1 MKRILAL
8 VLALVLLCGCAL
20 ADSSRPA
27 SIATYTL
34 PVGSE
39 AVHLMDADAWD
50 VPEGLE
56 VMYAMMKNADPTGNI
71 YLTRMKHGRALVSV
85 ACSTPKNIPDMQQL
99 QAMWYDSISQTIADE
114 ENVMSVYCAEDS
126 AKLTERFGFE
136 ALQINTTLEES
147 AFGMAY
153 EAEGIAF
160 VRGKELLEIWAVA
173 PAAEAYAQDEAAAKE
188 LASDRADMEMF
199 LKSLNFSAEQSSQ
212 AVRGV
217 TFFDPEGR
225 FNVMLPADC
234 TILTQHSG
242 QQEIDRAREA
252 YLAAHPDGGEG
263 LFNEYL
269 KDIEEQQVVVFISAD
284 QQLAAEIFAAQEEDF
299 RDVTV
304 EQLRQLANPIARSL
318 AERFDV
324 ALLLD
329 DSETVT
335 LDGHDHAAL
344 TYWVREGDAN
354 VQLDVLASVL
364 DDAWLYEV
372 DIYTHNGDQD
382 LRSLWSLFI
391 RYTIKYTPLVNAL
404 D

>member
-1 MKRILAL
+1 MKRFCAL
-8 VLALVLLCGCAL
+8 VLALVMFCGCAL

-34 PVGSE
+34 PAGAE

-85 ACSTPKNIPDMQQL
+85 ACSEPESIPDLQQL
-99 QAMWYDSISQTIADE
+99 LAMWYDTIAQTIADE

-136 ALQINTTLEES
+136 ALQINTILEES

-160 VRGKELLEIWAVA
+160 CRGKELLEIWAVS
-173 PAAEAYAQDEAAAKE
+173 PVENAYEQDETAARE
-188 LASDRADMEMF
+188 LESDRADMQTF
-199 LKSLNFSAEQSSQ
+199 LKSLNFSAEQSSE

-225 FNVMLPADC
+225 FNVMVPADC

-252 YLAAHPDGGEG
+252 YAAAHPDGGNG
-263 LFNEYL
+263 LFDEYL
-269 KDIEEQQVVVFISAD
+269 SDVKDQQVVLFISAD
-284 QQLAAEIFAAQEEDF
+284 QQLVAEVFASQVEDF
-299 RDVTV
+299 RDITTD
-304 EQLRQLANPIARSL
+304 QLRMLANPIAQSL
-318 AERFDV
+318 ADRFDV

-329 DSETVT
+329 DSETVR
-335 LDGHDHAAL
+335 LSGHDHAAL
-344 TYWVREGDAN
+344 TYWVREGAAN
-354 VQLDVLASVL
+354 VQLDILAAVL

-372 DIYTHNGDQD
+372 DLYTHEGDQD
-382 LRSLWSLFI
+382 IRSLWSLFI
-391 RYTIKYTPLVNAL
+391 RHSISYTPLVNAL
-404 D
+404 E